1 MTSVIRHLSQMALKS
16 LRPVVF
22 CGPSGSGKSTLLQRL
37 MRDHPDAFGYSVSHT
52 TRKPRPGEV
61 DGVHYH
67 FTTRDQMLE
76 AIRDGQFLEHATFS
90 GNMYGTS
97 KTAVE
102 DVAKTGKVCVL
113 DIDVQGVKQVKQTDL
128 QPWLIFIEPPSLEV
142 LEARLKARKT
152 ETEDSL
158 AQRLKVAGE
167 EMDYGKTPGNFHV
180 IVTNDNLDEAYDK
193 LTKFLEEN
201 VLEKK

>member
-1 MTSVIRHLSQMALKS
+1 MALKS

>member
-1 MTSVIRHLSQMALKS
+1 
-16 LRPVVF
+16 
-22 CGPSGSGKSTLLQRL
+22 

-152 ETEDSL
+152 ETEESL

>member
-1 MTSVIRHLSQMALKS
+1 MALKS

-152 ETEDSL
+152 ETEESL

>member
-152 ETEDSL
+152 ETEESL